1 MAVQRSYVVTVE
13 YPDEDGDM
21 MVDDALV
28 QAETADEAQEVVL
41 DNLDDFFPDIQED
54 FDEQDVSVL
63 AVKER

>member
-1 MAVQRSYVVTVE
+1 MQRSYVVTVE